1 MKAGKLEYQ
10 WITNAYPVDDG
21 ESQEVNWLS
30 YVERG
35 SESDNKISKDWSS
48 AVPGSLAPTHIV
60 VAAIQC
66 MKNKGYVVTK
76 AEQLIETGFE
86 ALESK
91 DMGKLQITT
100 AQIYNHLNN
109 ATKNEDSEYWNYKI
123 YSNWDEISV
132 DCEFP
137 KEEKLILS
145 DNELK
150 DKIKAG
156 WLGKLVGGA
165 VGTQLEG
172 YLTENIQEIYGAVD
186 RYLREPETYNDDIT
200 YELVFLDVFRKKGSS
215 VTSIDI
221 AEGWLELI
229 MDGYSAEEIALNNLR
244 RGIMPPESGTLNN
257 YFSDWIGV
265 QMRSA
270 IHGMLA
276 PANPK
281 LAAMLAVKDGI
292 VSHSNSGLIGGIF
305 NAILVSLAYVEDD
318 MKELLKKTIN
328 CLPKK
333 SEYYSIAL
341 QGLDACKE
349 SDSWEEAWYKCSDI
363 MKEYNW
369 IHCYPNVIAEIIAL
383 WFGDNDFDKTLMIVS
398 TIGLDSDCNAAPI
411 LNAMGIAYGSEIISD
426 EWVKPL
432 GTSIKTIMRRY
443 QEIELNDLYEWTY
456 EAIIK

>member
-10 WITNAYPVDDG
+10 WIKNAYPVDDG
-21 ESQEVNWLS
+21 ESQEVNWLA

-35 SESDNKISKDWSS
+35 SESDKKISKDWSS
-48 AVPGSLAPTHIV
+48 VVPGSLAPAHIV

-66 MKNKGYVVTK
+66 MKNKGYLVTK
-76 AEQLIETGFE
+76 AEQLIQTGFE
-86 ALESK
+86 ALESN

-109 ATKNEDSEYWNYKI
+109 AVKDEKSEYWNYKI
-123 YSNWDEISV
+123 YSNWDEIV
-132 DCEFP
+132 QDCEFP
-137 KEEKLILS
+137 LAEKLKIS
-145 DNELK
+145 DNELR

-172 YLTENIQEIYGAVD
+172 YLTENIQEIYGVVD

-200 YELVFLDVFRKKGSS
+200 YELVFLDVFRKKGIN

-244 RGIMPPESGTLNN
+244 RGVMPPQSGTLNN

-281 LAAMLAVKDGI
+281 LAAMLAVKDGV
-292 VSHSNSGLIGGIF
+292 VSHSNSGLIGGMF
-305 NAILVSLAYVEDD
+305 NAILVSLAYVEND
-318 MKELLKKTIN
+318 MKKLLVKTIN
-328 CLPKK
+328 CLPKE

-349 SDSWEEAWYKCSDI
+349 SHSWEEAWEKCSDI

-426 EWVKPL
+426 KWIKPL
-432 GTSIKTIMRRY
+432 GNSIKTIMRRY